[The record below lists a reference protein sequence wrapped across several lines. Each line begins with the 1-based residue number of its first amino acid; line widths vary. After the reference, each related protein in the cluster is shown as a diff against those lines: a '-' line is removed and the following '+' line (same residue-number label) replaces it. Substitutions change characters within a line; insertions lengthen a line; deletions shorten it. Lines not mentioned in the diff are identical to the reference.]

1 MRALVIHKKSMY
13 QIYVQEKQNQHIKAL
28 LDSGDVTTKSMLLS
42 HEQNQRTLEVVQ
54 KVLEKSGFKVVAR
67 SRQDRRLATD
77 EDLVV
82 SVGGDGTFL
91 WAQGIVSGKMPIMG
105 VNSDPG
111 RSVGFL
117 CAADMFTFEQRLEQY
132 LTPEADKH
140 IGWPMNR
147 TVQRL
152 QIKKNDV
159 VVAKRVL
166 NDVLF
171 CHKHPAS
178 TSSYFLNEE
187 PQKSSGIWICTPI
200 GSTAAMKSAGGSVQ
214 MWHDNQLQYRVRE
227 PFMPNG
233 KYKNLKGMIAP
244 GNSLYLISKM
254 RESILCWDGSTNVLN
269 VEMGDKIEISHS
281 PETLTW
287 VK

>member
-1 MRALVIHKKSMY
+1 MY
-13 QIYVQEKQNQHIKAL
+13 QIYVQEKQNQHIKSL

-54 KVLEKSGFKVVAR
+54 KVLEKSGFEVKAR
-67 SRQDRRLATD
+67 SRQDMRLATD

-91 WAQGIVSGKMPIMG
+91 WAQQIVSGNMPIMG

-117 CAADMFTFEQRLEQY
+117 CAADMFNFERRMEQY
-132 LTPEADKH
+132 LTPERDKH
-140 IGWPMNR
+140 LDCPIHR
-147 TVQRL
+147 TVQRM
-152 QIKKNDV
+152 QIKVNGNLM
-159 VVAKRVL
+159 AKRIL

-187 PQKSSGIWICTPI
+187 PQKSSGIWICTSI
-200 GSTAAMKSAGGSVQ
+200 GSTAAMKSAGGIIQ
-214 MWHDNQLQYRVRE
+214 MWHDPNLQYKVRE
-227 PFMPNG
+227 PFMPTG

-244 GNSLYLISKM
+244 GESVQMISKM
-254 RESILCWDGSTNVLN
+254 RESLLCWDGSTNVLN